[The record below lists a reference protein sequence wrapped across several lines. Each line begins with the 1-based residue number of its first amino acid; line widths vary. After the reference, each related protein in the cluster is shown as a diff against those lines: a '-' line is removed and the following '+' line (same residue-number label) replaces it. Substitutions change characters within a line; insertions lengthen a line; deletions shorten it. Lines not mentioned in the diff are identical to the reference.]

1 MPSPGHY
8 NCKSRNVIYLLTCG
22 VCHIQYVGQT
32 ITPLHMRNNTHRSK
46 ANNNGQ
52 TFLYKHYGEGGHDFS
67 LATIQIIDSMEKDFN
82 QSEFNKMEN
91 FWINTLCSI
100 YPLGLNDK
108 VKGVGNISSY
118 KSDNLSCYF
127 NSPILRY
134 KRGHGCRSSVNT
146 AHCLTH
152 NNSLNIHDM
161 YNTLHDLFDVDFYSC
176 YINLRSL
183 LN

>member
-1 MPSPGHY
+1 
-8 NCKSRNVIYLLTCG
+8 
-22 VCHIQYVGQT
+22 
-32 ITPLHMRNNTHRSK
+32 MRNNTHRSK

-134 KRGHGCRSSVNT
+134 KRGQGCRSSVNT
-146 AHCLTH
+146 AHCLA
-152 NNSLNIHDM
+152 NNNTMDIYMIFIKRSTIYLMLTLIH
-161 YNTLHDLFDVDFYSC
+161 V
-176 YINLRSL
+176 I
-183 LN
+183 